1 MGIAVMCS
9 GGDAAGMNPGVRRF
23 VELSLDKKLDPYLI
37 YDGLEGLIDDQIVE
51 AKMSD
56 VEMIIYHGGTIIRSS
71 RSKRF
76 FDIEYRKK
84 AYENLKK
91 RNIDKLV
98 VFGGDGSFRAMKQFY
113 EDFKI
118 NFVGIP
124 STIDN
129 DIFGTEYCL
138 GVDTALNVIRQSIDD
153 IRDTAASFRRAF
165 VIETMGHGCGYLALI
180 SALTSGAQ
188 MCLIPELG
196 YNLDALKT
204 RFLEE
209 KKQGRIYFLA
219 IVSEGIVPAGE
230 IAKWFE
236 AEINV
241 EARATVIGHTQR
253 GGSPTVFDRLMAFEF
268 VEYAINKLLD
278 TPDDKN
284 VVVFNKGQFGFVGIE
299 EIGGKKHGIKSQILE
314 LGKKLAG
321 LESKEKCEL

>member
-23 VELSLDKKLDPYLI
+23 VELSLEKGLEPYLI
-37 YDGLEGLIDDQIVE
+37 YDGLEGLIDDQIVK
-51 AKMSD
+51 AQMSD
-56 VEMIIYHGGTIIRSS
+56 VEMIIYNGGTVIRSS

-76 FDIEYRKK
+76 FDIKYRQQ

-91 RNIDKLV
+91 RGIDKLV
-98 VFGGDGSFRAMKQFY
+98 VFGGDGSFRAMRQFY

-129 DIFGTEYCL
+129 DIYGTEYCL
-138 GVDTALNVIRQSIDD
+138 GVDTALNAIRQSIDD

-188 MCLIPELG
+188 MCLIPELE
-196 YNLDALKT
+196 YDLDALKT

-219 IVSEGIVPAGE
+219 IVSEGRVPVDTIV
-230 IAKWFE
+230 KWFE
-236 AEINV
+236 DEIDV
-241 EARATVIGHTQR
+241 ESRATVIGHTQR

-268 VEYAINKLLD
+268 VEYAVNKLLD

-284 VVVFNKGQFGFVGIE
+284 VIVYNKSSFSFVGIE
-299 EIGGKKHGIKSQILE
+299 DIGGKRHQMKSQVLE
-314 LGKKLAG
+314 LGRKLAG
-321 LESKEKCEL
+321 LSSKEKCEL

>member
-23 VELSLDKKLDPYLI
+23 VELSLEKKLEPYLI
-37 YDGLEGLIDDQIVE
+37 YDGLEGLIDDNIVK
-51 AKMSD
+51 AKMQD
-56 VEMIIYHGGTIIRSS
+56 VEMIIYNGGTMIRSS

-76 FDIEYRKK
+76 FDIEYRKI

-91 RNIDKLV
+91 RGIDKLV

-113 EDFKI
+113 EDFNI

-165 VIETMGHGCGYLALI
+165 VIETMGHGCGYLALV

-196 YNLDALKT
+196 YDLDVLRE
-204 RFLEE
+204 RFLED
-209 KKQGRIYFLA
+209 KKNGRIYFLA
-219 IVSEGIVPAGE
+219 IISEGMMPADKL
-230 IAKWFE
+230 AKWFE
-236 AEINV
+236 AEIGV

-268 VEYAINKLLD
+268 VDYAIEKLLD
-278 TPDDKN
+278 APDDKN
-284 VVVFNKGQFGFVGIE
+284 VIVYNKGNFGFVSIE
-299 EIGGKKHGIKSQILE
+299 DIGGKTHHIKPQILE
-314 LGKKLAG
+314 LGKHLTG
-321 LESKEKCEL
+321 IESKEKCDL